1 MINLSNY
8 TQYDGSNSQTAMAQR
23 LLDNGSDWL
32 TVRVGQYDYLFVQ
45 GKLDQQGS
53 VISYNGESWIYR
65 TSTNPGT
72 LTYMESDSGTV
83 RIKYPNY
90 VYSSEPAYQSLS
102 VIDVYPKY
110 AFYGILALILVFVG
124 FQCIKRRFVL

>member
-1 MINLSNY
+1 MANY
-8 TQYDGSNSQTAMAQR
+8 TQYNGSNGQTNIAQR
-23 LLDNGSDWL
+23 LLNNGSDWL
-32 TVRVGQYDYLFVQ
+32 TVRVSQYDYLFVQ
-45 GKLDQQGS
+45 GKLDQKGS
-53 VISYNGESWIYR
+53 VISYNGESWIYN
-65 TSTNPGT
+65 TNTNPAT

-83 RIKYPNY
+83 NISYPSY
-90 VYSSEPAYQSLS
+90 VYSSEPSYQSLS

>member
-1 MINLSNY
+1 MANY
-8 TQYDGSNSQTAMAQR
+8 TQYNGSNGQTALAQR

-32 TVRVGQYDYLFVQ
+32 TVRVSQYDYLFVQ
-45 GKLDQQGS
+45 GKLDQKGS
-53 VISYNGESWIYR
+53 VISYNGESWIYN
-65 TSTNPGT
+65 TNSSPAT
-72 LTYMESDSGTV
+72 LTYRGSDSGTV
-83 RIKYPNY
+83 NISYPSY
-90 VYSSEPAYQSLS
+90 VYSSEPSYQSLS